1 MTNIRLSQEAIEVL
15 LSRFPN
21 IRLSQYSVEVLTS
34 LVNLSNIRTSQ
45 LAVEVLVTT
54 TPPVPTEGR
63 ILGPPVQMI

>member
-15 LSRFPN
+15 LTRFPN

-34 LVNLSNIRTSQ
+34 ILNISNIRTSQ

-54 TPPVPTEGR
+54 AIPTGR
-63 ILGPPVQMI
+63 VLGPPVQMI